1 MIVLILIACFFVV
14 LALSMLAV
22 ARQIEAGAPTVGEI
36 IDMVE
41 TSQGVWEAEPCMTLQ

>member
-22 ARQIEAGAPTVGEI
+22 ARQIESEAPTIGEI

-41 TSQGVWEAEPCMTLQ
+41 SSPGFWEAEKCMMLQ